1 MPMIPPSKLS
11 ELVLT
16 RRKLFEKIMQN
27 VATRKIQNSIQA
39 TGDRMSVTPQQFGMQ
54 VGQQVKKSSFA
65 PGGGPQLGGLMD
77 DLQHIGGSIFAD
89 SAAGR
94 SPLGSVMQNFGR
106 VQNMSRTFQNMP
118 GMTTTGASG
127 GGMQNQHDF
136 FTNMKNVFS
145 GMPKMPPM
153 MGTGEAWRPMQN
165 MPGMPTM
172 PHGAGAP
179 DFSMKM
185 AGLPDFIEKLNPKGF
200 RGEFT
205 QSQLQM
211 LPLVAAGVGGAGG
224 ALFSKRKNKLRNAI
238 VGALGG
244 GLTGL
249 GASAG
254 YQLGAHPWAATEK
267 ALKRF
272 TPGSAAAFHRRGLGA
287 GLFGGAAGAALTADV
302 VRANQQNDAED
313 NEDDAVVMRKN
324 TFADNKPI
332 IKELKK
338 LSAAGTKKKAS
349 VLSVLGG
356 LAGGG
361 LGGLAGGAGGGILGA
376 LGGGALGGGPGAG
389 LGLLAGGA
397 AGLGAGAHMGGNIGA
412 SIGAGFSKKKEKPES
427 EEKEEKSEEKSES
440 SGDEEVKESAARVLA
455 QLQKNAK

>member
-65 PGGGPQLGGLMD
+65 PGG
-77 DLQHIGGSIFAD
+77 
-89 SAAGR
+89 AG
-94 SPLGSVMQNFGR
+94 V
-106 VQNMSRTFQNMP
+106 
-118 GMTTTGASG
+118 
-127 GGMQNQHDF
+127 
-136 FTNMKNVFS
+136 
-145 GMPKMPPM
+145 
-153 MGTGEAWRPMQN
+153 
-165 MPGMPTM
+165 
-172 PHGAGAP
+172 P

-185 AGLPDFIEKLNPKGF
+185 AGVLA
-200 RGEFT
+200 
-205 QSQLQM
+205 
-211 LPLVAAGVGGAGG
+211 AAGRGAGKALNALATGVYHTPRSVKTLAAGGAGG
-224 ALFSKRKNKLRNAI
+224 YYFGRQHGQQAGQEQGRNDAAKALADLIKNKMP
-238 VGALGG
+238 
-244 GLTGL
+244 
-249 GASAG
+249 
-254 YQLGAHPWAATEK
+254 Q
-267 ALKRF
+267 
-272 TPGSAAAFHRRGLGA
+272 
-287 GLFGGAAGAALTADV
+287 
-302 VRANQQNDAED
+302 
-313 NEDDAVVMRKN
+313 
-324 TFADNKPI
+324 
-332 IKELKK
+332 
-338 LSAAGTKKKAS
+338 KKAS

-412 SIGAGFSKKKEKPES
+412 SIGAGFSKKKEKPKS
-427 EEKEEKSEEKSES
+427 DEKEEKSEEKSED

-455 QLQKNAK
+455 QLQKNADLPLRNMAGHVARGVGAAAEKAGPAYGYGAKPQPMTGVAGAMQRVGDTSAKMPTAGVGVVPKMVGQNIGAMAPAVQAAGNKLVAGEKKLAPQATGGISMFGMLPGLAGNLGRNLGGK